1 MITLRHTLPSVA
13 QHWRQLLEPWENNG
27 QPYDFVNGN
36 YRSRD
41 MSGTKFRNVQN
52 ARMWDTFSA
61 RQTVVHNLGV
71 QAGYASFVSN
81 EGGTEPA
88 PVTYSTTD
96 KSPTNPNPGWRE
108 RRKTLAMIV
117 SNYYN
122 WKVSIVC
129 KPNKVDKQ
137 QTYRFDVYSPAKYW
151 TGQFSFQ
158 AGNRLYV
165 QFEGK
170 YYFLLESDTYMYGPV
185 YQFLTKWGSTPT
197 PPLSAKEFMS
207 KLAASREVD
216 VGTVTETVA
225 SANSNSVDV
234 LTAAAEMP
242 ETVKETLTAMRSV
255 VTIVNDVKK
264 RRLSVTKSYEAK
276 KRHLES
282 LHSQRLARIE
292 AEIRKPGIKRRAKIK
307 LQKQLDNSLK
317 LRQRDF
323 DKAASEFGNALA
335 DVWMWF
341 RYSLSPNLYL
351 IDDALDALNA
361 LHSVFDTSRSK
372 EQEEL
377 TFVHLDPAWSVS
389 NDLRRLHRCMLKRQ
403 YVLDSVA
410 PRNIGQVMS
419 ANLATTAW
427 ELISRSF
434 VIDWFVNIGDFL
446 TASLPTDLDYLNQV
460 ATYSYKDTGTVTY
473 TNNVGGVVEYHVEA
487 YERNV
492 INPSDFIGLTFEPAL
507 NLFRSVDA
515 VAMLWPSV
523 RNELLRKK

>member
-27 QPYDFVNGN
+27 KPYDFENGSF
-36 YRSRD
+36 RSRD
-41 MSGTKFRNVQN
+41 MSGTRFREVQN
-52 ARMWDTFSA
+52 SRMWNTFSA
-61 RQTVVHNLGV
+61 RQTVVHHLGV
-71 QAGYASFVSN
+71 QAGYSSFVSN
-81 EGGTEPA
+81 DGGTEPA
-88 PVTYSTTD
+88 PVSIKYND
-96 KSPTNPNPGWRE
+96 RAPPNPNPGWRK
-108 RRKTLAMIV
+108 RKTTLAMIV
-117 SNYYN
+117 SDYYN
-122 WKVSIVC
+122 WKVTVVC

-137 QTYRFDVYSPAKYW
+137 QTYKSEVYSPAKYW
-151 TGQFSFQ
+151 TGLFSFQ

-170 YYFLLESDTYMYGPV
+170 YYFLLESDAYMYGPV
-185 YQFLTKWGSTPT
+185 YQFRTTWGSTPT
-197 PPLSAKEFMS
+197 PPLSIKEFMS
-207 KLAASREVD
+207 KLEASREVD
-216 VGTVTETVA
+216 VGIVTETVA
-225 SANSNSVDV
+225 SANSNSVDI

-242 ETVKETLTAMRSV
+242 ETIKETLLAMRSV
-255 VTIVNDVKK
+255 VTIVSDVKK

-276 KRHLES
+276 KQHLERIHS
-282 LHSQRLARIE
+282 LRLAKIE
-292 AEIRKPGIKRRAKIK
+292 AEIRKPDIKRRAKIK
-307 LQKQLDNSLK
+307 LQKRLENSLK

-323 DKAASEFGNALA
+323 DKAASEFGTALA
-335 DVWMWF
+335 GVWMWF

-361 LHSVFDTSRSK
+361 LHSVFDTHREK
-372 EQEEL
+372 DEQEIV
-377 TFVHLDPAWSVS
+377 FHHLSQSWSVT

-427 ELISRSF
+427 ELVSRSF

-446 TASLPTDLDYLNQV
+446 TAIMPTDLDYLNQV
-460 ATYSYKDTGTVTY
+460 ATYSYKDRGTVTF
-473 TNNVGGVVEYHVEA
+473 TNTVGGVVEYHVEA

-492 INPSDFIGLTFEPAL
+492 LNPSDFIGLTFEPAL
-507 NLFRSVDA
+507 NLFRSFDA

-523 RNELLRKK
+523 RNEMLRKK